1 MLGFVLFLCLGL
13 YFLWT
18 GHPAEDAYI
27 LFIYS
32 EHLADGQGITFFE
45 GGPPLEG
52 ATDFLWMVAL
62 ALLHVLGIDTA
73 VAALVL
79 NSVGVGAMS
88 SAMTWG
94 ALKKLQTVGLR
105 RLLPLLSAVCVSLAR
120 MSQASLVG
128 FGTTFYCGVLAIALV
143 FLYRDDASIQKVPFL
158 GLILALI
165 RPDGVLLGGGL
176 CLAALILASGRTSRI
191 VVFRAI
197 GLCCVVGGAYFGVR
211 YWYFGN
217 LLPLPLYVKS
227 NGQGLLPGARQN
239 IGWMLN
245 MAPVGAGLAWCLW
258 KSSNQDRRRIL
269 ACCIPAIL
277 LITALAFAHQSQNI
291 AQRLQA
297 PASCVLIALLFFH
310 ADAFGR
316 SSKRWFVALALFASF
331 IQVGRWGQLLRGSLR
346 QAQIQ
351 VYIDPFPLIVRNL
364 FDSETKIVLTE
375 AGRLPYWTPGVTL
388 DLVGLNTVETALS
401 GPSVQYI
408 QAQDPDLLFFH
419 TSLLLKSHGCGE
431 RKVCR
436 MQGAHFQATWER
448 DSELPPPAK
457 MDPSSLA
464 FRASQAGLDF
474 LAEEY
479 ANYHILAVL
488 YAWDHSHVYGVKK
501 DGRINVEEFVRALE
515 LSFEYTH
522 LSYFDLKRE
531 MKDPNSP
538 LSGNR
543 DLIRREL
550 AAAPGDSRTTVAR

>member
-1 MLGFVLFLCLGL
+1 MGFAVFFCLGL

-62 ALLHVLGIDTA
+62 ALLNLFGIDTA
-73 VAALVL
+73 VAALIL

-94 ALKKLQTVGLR
+94 ALEKIQAEKLR
-105 RLLPLLSAVCVSLAR
+105 RLLPLLCALCVSIAR

-143 FLYRDDASIQKVPFL
+143 LLYQDDARIQKVPFL

-165 RPDGVLLGGGL
+165 RPDGVLLAAGL
-176 CLAALILASGRTSRI
+176 CLAALILSSDLKGRVR
-191 VVFRAI
+191 VFKAI
-197 GLCCVVGGAYFGVR
+197 GLCCLVGSAYFGFR

-245 MAPVGAGLAWCLW
+245 MAPVGAGLAWCLR
-258 KSSNQDRRRIL
+258 KSPASDRRRIL
-269 ACCIPAIL
+269 ACCIPAL
-277 LITALAFAHQSQNI
+277 LLLVALAFAHQSQNV

-297 PASCVLIALLFFH
+297 PASCVLIVLLFFH
-310 ADAFGR
+310 ADVFR
-316 SSKRWFVALALFASF
+316 RESKRWVVALALFASLV
-331 IQVGRWGQLLRGSLR
+331 QVARWGQLLHSSLR
-346 QAQIQ
+346 QAQMQ
-351 VYIDPFPLIVRNL
+351 FYIDPFPLIVRGL
-364 FDSETKIVLTE
+364 FDAETKIVLTE

-388 DLVGLNTVETALS
+388 DLVGLNTVHTALH

-408 QAQDPDLLFFH
+408 QGQEPDLLFFH

-436 MQGAHFQATWER
+436 MQGPRFQATWER
-448 DSELPPPAK
+448 DSVLPPPAK

-464 FRASQAGLDF
+464 YRASRSGLDF
-474 LAEEY
+474 LAKEY
-479 ANYHILAVL
+479 EDYHILVVL
-488 YAWDHSHVYGVKK
+488 YASDHSHVYGVKK
-501 DGRINVEEFVRALE
+501 DGKVNVEEFARALE
-515 LSFEYTH
+515 ISFDYTH
-522 LSYFDLKRE
+522 LSYFGLKRA

-543 DLIRREL
+543 DLIRRDL
-550 AAAPGDSRTTVAR
+550 AVEPGDSSKTLAR